1 MAKEN
6 IESQPKLNLDG
17 KEYDVNSMTDFQK
30 LALNDIDEYQKQ
42 INRLERWKGGQIH
55 VLRESLAKEEEAKND
70 ETPKIISGFKKGKKV
85 A

>member
-42 INRLERWKGGQIH
+42 INRLERWKVGQIH
-55 VLRESLAKEEEAKND
+55 VLRESLSKEEEAKND

>member
-17 KEYDVNSMTDFQK
+17 KEYDYDLMTDFQK
-30 LALNDIDEYQKQ
+30 LVFNDIAEYQKQ
-42 INRLERWKGGQIH
+42 INRLERWKVGQVH
-55 VLRESLAKEEEAKND
+55 VFRASLAKEEEAKND
-70 ETPKIISGFKKGKKV
+70 ETPKIVSGFKKDKKV